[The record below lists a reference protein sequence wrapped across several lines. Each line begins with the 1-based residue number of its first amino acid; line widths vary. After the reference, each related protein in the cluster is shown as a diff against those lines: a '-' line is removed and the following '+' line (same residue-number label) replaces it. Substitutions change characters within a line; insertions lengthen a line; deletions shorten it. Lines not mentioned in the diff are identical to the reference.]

1 MLISVSK
8 PFSVLLAGVQV
19 KIISEDTAAV
29 ACAYPARGAN
39 QSRAKKVA
47 TPLINVL
54 EAGWQKKAVLG

>member
-19 KIISEDTAAV
+19 KIISEDTAAVQV

-54 EAGWQKKAVLG
+54 EAG